1 MLTITN
7 QIPYFV
13 ISCLLL
19 LIAAILLHSSSFYQS
34 QVSDTQDK
42 YLSLDGL
49 RGFLALGVFFH
60 HAVIFYFFYAT
71 GIWEVPPSR
80 FYTLLG
86 QSAVALFFMI
96 TGFLFWSK
104 AIRAKGRI
112 NVKSLLNSRVKRLL
126 PMYIVSV
133 LVVFGVAYVAGG
145 FMLRSSYPRLAMTML
160 HWMSF
165 GFMDQPDI
173 NGLGNSWLINSVYWT
188 LRYEWIF
195 YLLLPL
201 LAWAYRDIAFF
212 VLAALTAVL
221 VLKYSLHIVLLC
233 FIFGAVTAW
242 LLDKSEQKF
251 NRLLQGS
258 VATLLASGLLM
269 ILFWRFDTA
278 YSIQAELILFG
289 IFFIVVSGNNLFGL
303 LTSKPARAVGAMS
316 YSIYLLHSPILF
328 LLLYMVNLAL
338 PIKGMQAVQ
347 YWGVIALAGTV
358 LILASS
364 VTYRFVEYPY
374 MRRRV
379 S

>member
-7 QIPYFV
+7 LIPYFV
-13 ISCLLL
+13 ISSLLL
-19 LIAAILLHSSSFYQS
+19 LIAAILLRSSSFYQA
-34 QVSDTQDK
+34 QVSNTHDK

-60 HAVIFYFFYAT
+60 HAVIFYFFYVT
-71 GIWEVPPSR
+71 GKWVLPPSR

-86 QSAVALFFMI
+86 QNAVALFFMI

-104 AIRAKGRI
+104 AIRSKGRI
-112 NVKSLLNSRVKRLL
+112 NVKSLLDSRVRRLF
-126 PMYIVSV
+126 PMFAVSV
-133 LVVFGVAYVAGG
+133 LVAFGIAFAVSG
-145 FMLRSSYPRLAMTML
+145 FALRSSYFKLVKAML
-160 HWMSF
+160 EWMSF
-165 GFMDQPDI
+165 GLFQPDI
-173 NGLGNSWLINSVYWT
+173 NGLKNSGLINTVYWT
-188 LRYEWIF
+188 LKFEWAF

-201 LAWAYRDIAFF
+201 LALAYRDIAFF
-212 VLAALTAVL
+212 VLVTLTVVL
-221 VLKYSLHIVLLC
+221 VLKFSLHILLLC
-233 FIFGAVTAW
+233 FVFGALTAW

-251 NRLLQGS
+251 DRLLQGS
-258 VATLLASGLLM
+258 VATLFASGLLM

-278 YSIQAELILFG
+278 YSIQAELILFV
-289 IFFIVVSGNNLFGL
+289 IFFIIVSGNNLFGL

-328 LLLYMVNLAL
+328 LLLYTVNLAL
-338 PIKGMQAVQ
+338 PIKGMQTVQ